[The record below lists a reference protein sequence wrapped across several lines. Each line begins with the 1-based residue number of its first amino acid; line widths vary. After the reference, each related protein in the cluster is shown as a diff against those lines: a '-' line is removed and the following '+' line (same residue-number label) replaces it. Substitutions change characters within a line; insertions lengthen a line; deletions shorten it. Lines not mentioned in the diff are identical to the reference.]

1 MKLECMAGKSL
12 NSHTVR
18 QKVEEIHKKKSTF
31 IRAENNVLIFS
42 SEHRTP
48 WMKARMKEDYA

>member
-1 MKLECMAGKSL
+1 MTGKSL

-18 QKVEEIHKKKSTF
+18 QKVEDNFAKFIKKTTF
-31 IRAENNVLIFS
+31 IRAKNNVLIFS